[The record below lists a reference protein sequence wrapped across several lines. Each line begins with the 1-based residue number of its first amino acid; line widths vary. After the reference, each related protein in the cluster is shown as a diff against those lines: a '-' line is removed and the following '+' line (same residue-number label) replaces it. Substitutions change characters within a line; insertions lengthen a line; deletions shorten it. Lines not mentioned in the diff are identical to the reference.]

1 VGIGTLRCHV
11 VDVEDLEVGQAFWS
25 ELTGIPAIS
34 SEWPGRYAYLGH
46 EDEVE
51 WRHVV
56 ILHRVSAA
64 KGVETNRSHVDI
76 TVDDLDVAIEQI
88 EAIGGR
94 LKRAPSIYPRPGSYA
109 GEPPVIDW
117 AVLQDPF
124 GNEFCLVRE
133 LSPDEADAVEREGA
147 TTTGDDDHWRDVARR
162 ARGLPG
168 TTPTYPPE
176 LRGDRHARTHH

>member
-1 VGIGTLRCHV
+1 MAIGSLRCHV
-11 VDVEDLEVGQAFWS
+11 IDVEDLEVGQRFWS
-25 ELTGIPAIS
+25 EVTGIPAIS

-46 EDEVE
+46 EDELT
-51 WRHVV
+51 WQHVV
-56 ILHRVSAA
+56 ILHRVTAA

-76 TVDDLDVAIEQI
+76 TVDDLDVAILQI
-88 EAIGGR
+88 EEIGGR
-94 LKRAPSIYPRPGSYA
+94 LKRAPSIYPRPGSYP

-133 LSPDEADAVEREGA
+133 LSSDEVDAVERAG
-147 TTTGDDDHWRDVARR
+147 TTVSGDDDTWRDVARR

-168 TTPTYPPE
+168 PTPHYSPE
-176 LRGDRHARTHH
+176 LRGDHRARTHP